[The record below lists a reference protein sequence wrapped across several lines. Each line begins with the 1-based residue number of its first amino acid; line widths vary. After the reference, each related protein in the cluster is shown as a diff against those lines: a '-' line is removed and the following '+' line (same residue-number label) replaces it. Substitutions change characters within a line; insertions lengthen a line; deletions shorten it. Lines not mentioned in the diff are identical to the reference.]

1 LKKIVTDVADLC
13 FNNVIAN
20 PMRGGRITSEE
31 KTSISLYVGVS
42 IAVVLIAGGLYIFFL
57 AQKEKRETT
66 GFDPNRPVP
75 SDAVLKHRLKAEEY
89 SVVRGGGTQTPFQNE
104 FWDNEHTGIYV
115 DVITGEPLFT
125 SLDKFDGGVGLPTF
139 SKPISKDLL
148 VENLD
153 TSRDMQRTEVR
164 AKRSNA
170 RLGHLYPEPK
180 SPTGQSYT
188 VYSAAFHFIPI
199 ERMKGDGYEA
209 FLSLVEKKPATP

>member
-1 LKKIVTDVADLC
+1 
-13 FNNVIAN
+13 
-20 PMRGGRITSEE
+20 MRGSRITSEE
-31 KTSISLYVGVS
+31 RSSISLYVGVS
-42 IAVVLIAGGLYIFFL
+42 IAVVLIAGALWFFFL

-75 SDAVLKHRLKAEEY
+75 SDAVLKRRLKAEEY

-209 FLSLVEKKPATP
+209 FLSLVEKKPAVP